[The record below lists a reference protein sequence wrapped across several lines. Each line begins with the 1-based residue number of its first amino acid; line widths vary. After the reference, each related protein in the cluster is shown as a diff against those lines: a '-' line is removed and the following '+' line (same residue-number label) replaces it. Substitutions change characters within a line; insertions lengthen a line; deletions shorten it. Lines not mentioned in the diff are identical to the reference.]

1 MSKSKIVIDKLA
13 KILEQGMVNSKD
25 FSEELKN
32 ILKFKKDEI
41 KNRLDFVS
49 KDEYEILKHR
59 LDKLENKINLLLKK
73 NGNKFKKTTIFTN
86 NKRDWLCFM
95 D

>member
-73 NGNKFKKTTIFTN
+73 KK
-86 NKRDWLCFM
+86 
-95 D
+95 

>member
-73 NGNKFKKTTIFTN
+73 KNKTKKA
-86 NKRDWLCFM
+86 KRS
-95 D
+95 

>member
-41 KNRLDFVS
+41 KNKLDFVS

-59 LDKLENKINLLLKK
+59 LDKLEKKINLLLKK
-73 NGNKFKKTTIFTN
+73 KNKTKKA
-86 NKRDWLCFM
+86 KRS
-95 D
+95 

>member
-73 NGNKFKKTTIFTN
+73 KNKTKKAM
-86 NKRDWLCFM
+86 RS
-95 D
+95 